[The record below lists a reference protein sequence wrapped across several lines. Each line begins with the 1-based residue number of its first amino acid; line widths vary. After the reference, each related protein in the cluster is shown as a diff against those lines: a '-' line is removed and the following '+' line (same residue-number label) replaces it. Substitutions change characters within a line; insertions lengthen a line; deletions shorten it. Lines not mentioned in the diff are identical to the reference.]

1 MRDGAAWGSIAIDQ
15 DDIRGR
21 VESIDGPPHG
31 EQCRLQDIDGIDDL
45 PLDHAESDGQ
55 RFSPDGLVELLAS
68 ADAEPLGIINP
79 IDDRGWRKDDG
90 GGHYRSCQATT
101 PGLVDTG
108 NELIPC
114 GTKTRFLS
122 CGHRRV
128 PLYVNLR
135 SVIRAAFPFS
145 FRR

>member
-1 MRDGAAWGSIAIDQ
+1 MRDGAAGRSVAIDQ
-15 DDIRGR
+15 NEIRGR
-21 VESIDGPPHG
+21 VESIDGSAHG

-55 RFSPDGLVELLAS
+55 CFSPDGLVELLAC

-79 IDDRGWRKDDG
+79 IDDPGWRKDDG
-90 GGHYRSCQATT
+90 GGHYRSGQATAT
-101 PGLVDTG
+101 GLVNTG

-122 CGHRRV
+122 RGHRRV
-128 PLYVNLR
+128 PLYVSLR
-135 SVIRAAFPFS
+135 SVIRAAFPFN